1 MKTEQLKTSLF
12 GYQKFSVCQYI
23 TALEEEFS
31 AKLLAKDEECRALLE
46 QERRRV
52 EQLEGELSALRQAY
66 EAQQREQQLI
76 SNTLME
82 AQRYAEQ
89 LKAQT
94 QEQEQQARQR
104 LEEALAQREK
114 DLKEYDARIQQ
125 LRGLFGSMLQE
136 MDAQAQQVVVE
147 LESVKAAAPER
158 NMSLFR
164 RKPELVV

>member
-46 QERRRV
+46 QEHHRV

>member
-136 MDAQAQQVVVE
+136 MDAQAQQAAAEVE
-147 LESVKAAAPER
+147 DVRAAAPER